1 MDYERTSA
9 SQDSPPPLQPTP
21 FDWLLRLR
29 LRAGLSLWPAVLV
42 GAGVAA
48 LVQAGVLSLLGA
60 LVPDGVAGAL
70 FAAPDSAIDLAA
82 HCLGDLAGGLAIG
95 IMARRQTL
103 LAAIVTGFVL
113 RLPRLFTA
121 QHQPTGGVTIAGLH
135 PTGILAQPLL
145 IGAALVL
152 ISVGLW
158 ALAAWLGQ
166 ALARR
171 RLGGLGLN

>member
-42 GAGVAA
+42 AAGVAA
-48 LVQAGVLSLLGA
+48 LAQAGVLSLLGA
-60 LVPDGVAGAL
+60 LVPDGVAGGL
-70 FAAPDSAIDLAA
+70 FASPDSTADLTA

-95 IMARRQTL
+95 IMARRNTL
-103 LAAIVTGFVL
+103 LAAAMTGLVL
-113 RLPRLFTA
+113 RLPRFFAA
-121 QHQPTGGVTIAGLH
+121 QHQATGGVTVAGLH

-145 IGAALVL
+145 IGAVLVVL
-152 ISVGLW
+152 SVGLW
-158 ALAAWLGQ
+158 ALAAWLGRM
-166 ALARR
+166 LARR